1 MGLCLSLIIIDGR
14 VKPTVAKDI
23 NQGSKTVQFDKRIS
37 VRLSNSFASSQA
49 NNWVLRSRLA
59 AIMIGRKRCSN
70 SLRLTRP
77 AWVLT
82 LSAARTWPDAS

>member
-14 VKPTVAKDI
+14 VKPTVARDI
-23 NQGSKTVQFDKRIS
+23 NQGGSAVQFDKRIS
-37 VRLSNSFASSQA
+37 VRLSNSFARHQA
-49 NNWVLRSRLA
+49 NSCALRSRLA
-59 AIMIGRKRCSN
+59 ASMIGRKRCSS

-82 LSAARTWPDAS
+82 LSAASTWPEAS